1 MIIRRDF
8 SGDRIAVSLTIGFFD
23 GVHLG
28 HQKVINKA
36 VERAKAEGIKSCVV
50 TFDRHPSELFFRKKV
65 KFLTCWE
72 EKKEILHN
80 LGVDIIQVFTFNPK
94 LSSLSPSQFLS
105 KLNKIFDIRGIF
117 IGEEFT
123 FGYRREGNVEFLRQK
138 QKDFGYTLEA
148 VPSLKIDGKKISS
161 SFLRELLQKGEIEK
175 VIRAMGRPPT
185 LLGEVVPGEKRGREL
200 GYPTANLKPHPEK
213 LLPQEGVYAGTV
225 FLEKKV
231 YKALINVGAKP
242 TFGDFVPG
250 VEVHL
255 LGFTG
260 KLYGE
265 TLKINLIKRIRDI
278 KVFPSPSHLSK
289 QLEKDKEKA
298 EKILSNIQDST
309 FIETD

>member
-1 MIIRRDF
+1 M
-8 SGDRIAVSLTIGFFD
+8 
-23 GVHLG
+23 
-28 HQKVINKA
+28 
-36 VERAKAEGIKSCVV
+36 
-50 TFDRHPSELFFRKKV
+50 
-65 KFLTCWE
+65 
-72 EKKEILHN
+72 
-80 LGVDIIQVFTFNPK
+80 FTFNPK

-298 EKILSNIQDST
+298 EKILSNIQAT